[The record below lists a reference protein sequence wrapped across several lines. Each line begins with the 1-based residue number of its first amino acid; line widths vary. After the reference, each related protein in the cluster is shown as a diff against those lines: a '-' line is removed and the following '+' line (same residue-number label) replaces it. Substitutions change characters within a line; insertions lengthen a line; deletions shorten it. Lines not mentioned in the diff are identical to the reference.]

1 MNTSTANFITDRLN
15 YIQGNYDYDGYVYTG
30 TNNLDEYVAGQWT
43 NKLYSLCSGEK
54 PFTDVVLFYNS
65 GENKFV
71 RYYSEATKY
80 TPDEINNIL
89 STYKYML
96 YENNRY
102 WVAGN
107 QPNVTWTNELS
118 AATIFDTSAE
128 AEAVRQSF
136 TSNAPKVG
144 ITDANKT
151 GVYTTIGNYNMN
163 ATMFS
168 SYEDA
173 SAMVTKMY
181 ETTGSEGNY
190 HPSVY
195 TNGHESYNTKYFTN
209 IKSNSTTSSVN
220 MSDIPLVKLLSLN
233 YFIRPV

>member
-1 MNTSTANFITDRLN
+1 ML
-15 YIQGNYDYDGYVYTG
+15 
-30 TNNLDEYVAGQWT
+30 WT
-43 NKLYSLCSGEK
+43 NKL
-54 PFTDVVLFYNS
+54 
-65 GENKFV
+65 
-71 RYYSEATKY
+71 SEAT
-80 TPDEINNIL
+80 
-89 STYKYML
+89 
-96 YENNRY
+96 
-102 WVAGN
+102 
-107 QPNVTWTNELS
+107 
-118 AATIFDTSAE
+118 IFNTSAE

-136 TSNAPKVG
+136 TYNAPNVG

-173 SAMVTKMY
+173 GAMISKMY
-181 ETTGSEGNY
+181 ETADSEGNTY